1 MSGAVTTAFAPPAG
15 RQRSAKTNVLQVAK
29 ASGLFSASRRLT
41 RKQLR
46 ILCYHG
52 VWLGG
57 PPHYGDCLFMSAE
70 RFASRIELLSRLGY
84 PVLPLDEALTR
95 LAAGTLPDCAVAIT
109 IDDGWFSTSAAML
122 PVLKRYRFPATIYV
136 TTYYALAR
144 RPVLNVLLTFMLARC
159 ARMPSSDELPEAV
172 RALIPKGPM
181 PEARERERLAIALA
195 AHLDALPTLALR
207 WEALEQLAEAFRFD
221 LDAVLADRRF
231 DLMTQDEIRA
241 MRREGFDVQLHT
253 HSHRMHDFAPARL
266 REEIA
271 RNREALAL
279 TLGENPET
287 LVHFCYP
294 SGVYHQKAFAV
305 LREQGIRS
313 ATTTEFGLNRRNAE
327 PLALKRILDCESFS
341 DLEMEARL
349 CGFWSFLSAA
359 AGGVRRVAGRR

>member
-15 RQRSAKTNVLQVAK
+15 RQLSAKTAVLQMAK

-70 RFASRIELLSRLGY
+70 RFASRIELISRLGY
-84 PVLPLDEALTR
+84 PVLPLDEAVTR
-95 LAAGTLPDCAVAIT
+95 LAEGTLPDCAVAIT

-144 RPVLNVLLTFMLARC
+144 RPVLNVLLGFMLARC
-159 ARMPSSDELPEAV
+159 TRMPSRDELPGAV
-172 RALIPKGPM
+172 RALV
-181 PEARERERLAIALA
+181 PEGRLPDAGERQRLAGALA

-207 WEALEQLAEAFRFD
+207 WEALERLAVAFRFD
-221 LDAVLADRRF
+221 LAAVLADRRF

-271 RNREALAL
+271 RNRDALAL
-279 TLGENPET
+279 TLSESPET

-294 SGVYHQKAFAV
+294 SGVYHEKAFDV

-313 ATTTEFGLNRRNAE
+313 ATTTEFGLNRRDAE

-359 AGGVRRVAGRR
+359 AGGVRRLVRQR